1 MAEVNSRVELEE
13 VLALGV
19 DRAASVLD
27 AEVAVMT
34 FRTRSGWIVAS
45 GYPGETR
52 HSDTLPEGTPEAV
65 LRRGLELLLA
75 DLREARWDAGT
86 RAWAERH
93 GLGPYIGVPLR
104 SGGGQV
110 GVLAVIRKREA
121 AAFTEQD
128 TLLLQL
134 VASPLAAAVH
144 VAQLF
149 EQARAGSRQLEATLA
164 STDVLSR
171 IAPFNEVAEV
181 VARQAVEIVPGTE
194 CMISVVPP
202 ERPSHFRVVAGA
214 GPWAA
219 NLVGREW
226 PWLGTIA
233 GSAMSESHTIESI
246 RLRAESALSATLAE
260 GDIDTGRLIPLIT
273 GQELPD
279 GRTAMGVLG
288 FYRRGSEPF
297 TPEQRSLMD
306 EFGKRVSLTLHRAE
320 LLDSANRSNER
331 LKTGLELTLDL
342 ASALDYR
349 EVIRRLLRRAVDSI
363 GADRASLALVEGS
376 EMIVEDGYDRDGR
389 HIPLWTRYVI
399 PAGSPTDRAVKTGR
413 PKVGEGFDPARM
425 DAQSRD
431 THSGTRHNVIVPLV
445 LGGQVGAVLML
456 IRRADS
462 PFSRADIELLQLI
475 GNAAAVALRN
485 AALYGEAHD
494 LSRTKS
500 DFMNLAAHELRTP
513 LSVISGYVSMLQEGT
528 FGPPPPTW
536 AHPLAVLAGKSNEL
550 GGLVEDLLIAARLEA
565 GTMPTAVSDFD
576 LRISI
581 RDSLARAEPRAALL
595 GAEVAAELPADPV
608 PVRADPDHLA
618 RILDNLINNALTYT
632 PDRPSVQIAVSAGSR
647 TEVTVTD
654 QGVGIPE
661 AHRQRIF
668 ERFYRVD
675 HAALPRQ
682 AGTGL
687 GLAISRELAERHG
700 GSLELVPTASGT
712 CFRLA
717 LPPLPGETAAAPE
730 LRRGADSPANPPARR
745 PNHRDSP
752 ANLPRKGPKQIVGE
766 NNAR

>member
-34 FRTRSGWIVAS
+34 IRTSGGWIVAS
-45 GYPGETR
+45 GYPGETSHR
-52 HSDTLPEGTPEAV
+52 ESLPQDTPETL
-65 LRRGLELLLA
+65 LRGGGLPLLS
-75 DLREARWDAGT
+75 DLREARWGAGT

-93 GLGPYIGVPLR
+93 GLGPYVGVTLR
-104 SGGGQV
+104 SGGAQM
-110 GVLAVIRKREA
+110 GVLAAMRSRKA
-121 AAFTEQD
+121 APFTEQD

-149 EQARAGSRQLEATLA
+149 EQARAGSRQLEALLA
-164 STDVLSR
+164 STDTFWR
-171 IAPFNEVAEV
+171 IAPFIEAAEAVAQ
-181 VARQAVEIVPGTE
+181 QAIEIVPGTE
-194 CMISVVPP
+194 CALSMVPP
-202 ERPSHFRVVAGA
+202 ERPSHFRIIAGA

-219 NLVGREW
+219 TLVGKEW
-226 PWLGTIA
+226 PWLGSIA
-233 GSAMSESHTIESI
+233 GSAMSESRPIEST
-246 RLRAESALSATLAE
+246 RMQAESALSAVLHA
-260 GDIDTGRLIPLIT
+260 GGIDTGRLIPLIT

-288 FYRRGSEPF
+288 FYRKGSTPF
-297 TPEQRSLMD
+297 TLEQRTLMD

-331 LKTGLELTLDL
+331 LKTGLELTLEL

-349 EVIRRLLRRAVDSI
+349 EVIRRLLRRAVESVA
-363 GADRASLALVEGS
+363 ADRASLALIDGS

-389 HIPLWTRYVI
+389 AIPVGGRYLI
-399 PAGSPTDRAVKTGR
+399 PAGTPTDRAVRTGR
-413 PKVGEGFDPARM
+413 PKVGEGFDASRL
-425 DAQSRD
+425 DAQSREA
-431 THSGTRHNVIVPLV
+431 HAGTRHTAIIPLT
-445 LGGQVGAVLML
+445 LGGDVGAILML
-456 IRRADS
+456 TRRTDS
-462 PFSRADIELLQLI
+462 PFAKEDIELLQLI

-513 LSVISGYVSMLQEGT
+513 LSVISGYVSMLQDGT
-528 FGPPPPTW
+528 FGTAPRPW
-536 AHPLAVLAGKSNEL
+536 AHPLSVLANKTNEL
-550 GGLVEDLLIAARLEA
+550 GGLVEDLLVAARLEA

-576 LRISI
+576 LRSSV
-581 RDSLARAEPRAALL
+581 RDSLARSEPRAALL
-595 GAEVAAELPADPV
+595 GAELVAELPTVPV

-632 PDRPSVQIAVSAGSR
+632 VDKPWVRVAVSPGPPS
-647 TEVTVTD
+647 EITVTD
-654 QGVGIPE
+654 RGLGIPA
-661 AHRQRIF
+661 AHRERVF

-675 HAALPRQ
+675 HAELPRQ

-700 GSLELVPTASGT
+700 GSLELLHSETGT
-712 CFRLA
+712 SFRLRLPA
-717 LPPLPGETAAAPE
+717 LPDDEGRDEQGH
-730 LRRGADSPANPPARR
+730 RRD
-745 PNHRDSP
+745 
-752 ANLPRKGPKQIVGE
+752 
-766 NNAR
+766 

>member
-13 VLALGV
+13 VLSLGV

-34 FRTRSGWIVAS
+34 FRTEGGWIVAS
-45 GYPGETR
+45 GFPGETSHR
-52 HSDTLPEGTPEAV
+52 PNLPEDTPEAL
-65 LRRGLELLLA
+65 LRRGGELLLA
-75 DLREARWDAGT
+75 DLGEERWDAAT
-86 RAWAERH
+86 RAWAQRH
-93 GLGPYIGVPLR
+93 DLGPYVGVPLR
-104 SGGGQV
+104 SGGAQM
-110 GVLAVIRKREA
+110 GVLAVMRRRA
-121 AAFTEQD
+121 SSPFTEQD

-149 EQARAGSRQLEATLA
+149 EQARAGSRQLEAILA
-164 STDVLSR
+164 STDMLWR

-181 VARQAVEIVPGTE
+181 VVRQAIEIVPGTE
-194 CMISVVPP
+194 CMISMVPP

-219 NLVGREW
+219 TLVGREW
-226 PWLGTIA
+226 PWLGSVA

-246 RLRAESALSATLAE
+246 RLQAESTLHATLKE

-273 GQELPD
+273 GRELPD

-288 FYRRGSEPF
+288 FYRRGSASF

-320 LLDSANRSNER
+320 LLDSANRSTER
-331 LKTGLELTLDL
+331 LKTGLELTLEL

-349 EVIRRLLRRAVDSI
+349 EVLRRLLRRAVESI
-363 GADRASLALVEGS
+363 GADRASLALVEGA

-389 HIPLWTRYVI
+389 PIPVGGRYLIPL
-399 PAGSPTDRAVKTGR
+399 GSPTDRAVKTGR
-413 PKVGEGFDPARM
+413 PKVGEGFDPARL
-425 DAQSRD
+425 DAPSREAHGD
-431 THSGTRHNVIVPLV
+431 TRHDVIVPLV
-445 LGGQVGAVLML
+445 LGGQVGAILML
-456 IRRADS
+456 IRRTDN
-462 PFSRADIELLQLI
+462 PFSREDIELLQLI

-513 LSVISGYVSMLQEGT
+513 LSVISGYVSMLQDGT
-528 FGPPPPTW
+528 FGPSPPAW
-536 AHPLAVLAGKSNEL
+536 AQPLSVLASKTNEL
-550 GGLVEDLLIAARLEA
+550 GSLVEDLLVAARLEA

-576 LRISI
+576 LRTSI
-581 RDSLARAEPRAALL
+581 RDSVARSEPRAALL
-595 GAEVAAELPADPV
+595 GAEVMAELPAEAV

-632 PDRPSVQIAVSAGSR
+632 LEKPSIRITVKSGSP
-647 TEVTVTD
+647 TEITVTD
-654 QGVGIPE
+654 HGLGIPE
-661 AHRQRIF
+661 AHREKIF

-675 HAALPRQ
+675 HAELPRQ

-700 GSLELVPTASGT
+700 GSLDLVPTGSGA
-712 CFRLA
+712 CFRLV
-717 LPPLPGETAAAPE
+717 LPPLPEEEGGGEQRE
-730 LRRGADSPANPPARR
+730 RRD
-745 PNHRDSP
+745 
-752 ANLPRKGPKQIVGE
+752 
-766 NNAR
+766 